1 MPSNQIHT
9 EKYGSN
15 ENGIK
20 NLIAKNITN
29 DSIQNLQIDPF
40 TMLKSQCSKKF
51 DLNCNMKRN
60 EMSHLIRKCITNPKT
75 HFEYKGLYTEEC
87 NDLKSVYCF
96 IFSLVDSTVCTG
108 TLSFQHSFD
117 ISRFKSLDSSLSS
130 TTKKI
135 NDKTTATSTPK
146 SKVTP
151 TIKKLIGFN
160 TTRNILNN
168 ELSYLPD
175 ELVESVKILFITKKI
190 N

>member
-1 MPSNQIHT
+1 
-9 EKYGSN
+9 
-15 ENGIK
+15 
-20 NLIAKNITN
+20 
-29 DSIQNLQIDPF
+29 
-40 TMLKSQCSKKF
+40 MLKSQCSKKF
-51 DLNCNMKRN
+51 DLNCNMRRN

-117 ISRFKSLDSSLSS
+117 ISKFKSLDSSLSS
-130 TTKKI
+130 TTSKI
-135 NDKTTATSTPK
+135 NDDKTTTTTSTPK

-151 TIKKLIGFN
+151 TIKKHIGFN
-160 TTRNILNN
+160 TTRNNLNN

-175 ELVESVKILFITKKI
+175 ELVESVIILFITK
-190 N
+190 NS